1 MRIHRSRTTVLA
13 APGTAALAL
22 VLTACGPDG
31 TDTKAAGTAQTPAT
45 AQTAPGATDATPT
58 TASGQ
63 GASSAPGAGAGKS
76 TDAAPGAG
84 TGKDSP
90 TPRPA
95 GATQTPAD
103 PASASAPLCTV
114 KDIAISA
121 ALQDR
126 PPYTHLV
133 LTAKNT
139 SGHSCRLNEYPQ
151 IRFLESHRENVPAV
165 AKSKPAAPVVLTA
178 GAPAYAVVRLSNGG
192 VHENNEPVTAFSVTL
207 AGGSGPATVKAPG
220 NGGIAV
226 NPAAWATGYWTPE
239 LRNGADEF

>member
-13 APGTAALAL
+13 ATGTAALAL
-22 VLTACGPDG
+22 VLTACGPDA
-31 TDTKAAGTAQTPAT
+31 TDTKAATAPTPATPAT
-45 AQTAPGATDATPT
+45 APSTPGTTPNTAG
-58 TASGQ
+58 GQ
-63 GASSAPGAGAGKS
+63 GADSTPDTGAGKS

-84 TGKDSP
+84 TGKGSP
-90 TPRPA
+90 TARPT
-95 GATQTPAD
+95 GASPAPAD
-103 PASASAPLCTV
+103 PAAASAPPCTV
-114 KDIAISA
+114 KDVAVTA
-121 ALQDR
+121 ALQDG

-207 AGGSGPATVKAPG
+207 AGGSGAATVKAPG

-226 NPAAWATGYWTPE
+226 DPAVWATGYWTPE